1 MILIRRFATDEEM
14 KKTISNMEKWLE
26 EAKKEG
32 NQQRVETL
40 EDVIKTAKTIILTR
54 NN

>member
-1 MILIRRFATDEEM
+1 MILTGRLSTDAEM
-14 KKTISNMEKWLE
+14 KKSISDMEKWLE

-32 NQQRVETL
+32 NKQRVETL
-40 EDVIKTAKTIILTR
+40 EDVIKTAKSIIVTR